1 MKKIGLIILISL
13 LFSGNLLALSA
24 PEPIASITMSFG
36 EVYIKPLNKQDWEI
50 TKVGMYVYEGDKM
63 RTKDTGKAEVMF
75 VNGSVVFLGNDTE
88 MEFLQNEASSTN
100 KNSLFLF
107 FGSMWNKVTEG
118 SDYSVESVHA
128 LATVRG
134 TYFNV
139 GVSDIMEVWVKEGL
153 VDIENQYGKVE
164 AGENSYV
171 KVNESIAPIKDSID
185 SNNIPDE
192 VSFESE
198 LAIEATIP
206 THIVK
211 KEWHKVSGIVRIQ
224 DEKDLYTKPL
234 DITISGTPGLVIKK
248 SKKSKQEVNSL
259 TIQPRNGYFEF
270 YILSSE
276 TDESFTISSDK
287 TISDTY
293 YITASEEIVKKDVFV
308 EFWNKNRELKRIK
321 VTFEKQ

>member
-1 MKKIGLIILISL
+1 MRKISLVILISL
-13 LFSGNLLALSA
+13 LFCGNMFALSA

-88 MEFLQNEASSTN
+88 MEFLQNESSSTN

-164 AGENSYV
+164 AEENSYV

-185 SNNIPDE
+185 SDNFPDE

-198 LAIEATIP
+198 LVIEATIP

-234 DITISGTPGLVIKK
+234 DINISGTPGLVIKK

-259 TIQPRNGYFEF
+259 TIQPNNGYFEF
-270 YILSSE
+270 YIMSSE

-293 YITASEEIVKKDVFV
+293 YITASDEIVKKDVFV